1 MVIFGIPQRI
11 QQFDEQSFN
20 YYTALHEI
28 GHAVG
33 LSHPFDGGGRGSTTL
48 DDSKDFVR
56 NTVMSYTSNDRNTR
70 FIMFRTLQQVLLTY
84 LKKGFIQPT
93 RGC

>member
-1 MVIFGIPQRI
+1 MVIFGIRTGYG

-33 LSHPFDGGGRGSTTL
+33 LSHPFDGGGSGSTTL

-56 NTVMSYTSNDRNTR
+56 NTVMSYTSNDRNYIFVPDNTASP
-70 FIMFRTLQQVLLTY
+70 TVLITAV
-84 LKKGFIQPT
+84 FIQLILV
-93 RGC
+93 C

>member
-1 MVIFGIPQRI
+1 MTEG
-11 QQFDEQSFN
+11 SFN

-33 LSHPFDGGGRGSTTL
+33 LSHPFDGGWTGGTTL

-56 NTVMSYTSNDRNTR
+56 NTVMSYTSNDRNVR
-70 FIMFRTLQQVLLTY
+70 FIITAGTTAS
-84 LKKGFIQPT
+84 PT
-93 RGC
+93 SIGYK